1 MRVLITGA
9 SSGIG
14 LELAKQYLLQGSEVI
29 ACGRDLLKLKA
40 AFDGWQSAYPV
51 FCTFDQ
57 SNLSQVNQQL
67 GQHRNLDL
75 VILNAGTCEYID
87 DALNFD
93 SALFARVIQ
102 TNVVGT
108 AHCLSAVLPNVNSGG
123 RLALVSSTVTLLPLT
138 RAEAYGASKAALDYL
153 AKSLAIDLAQHNI
166 HVSLVAPGFVD
177 TPLTQTND
185 FTMPGLISVELAAE
199 KILTGLAKGKQK
211 IAFPARFYWSL
222 KAMAFLPDAM
232 WRKIAIKMVKAD
244 G

>member
-14 LELAKQYLLQGSEVI
+14 LELAKQYLLRGSEVI

-40 AFDGWQSAYPV
+40 AFAGWQSALPD

-57 SNLSQVNQQL
+57 SNLPQVKEQL
-67 GQHRNLDL
+67 GKHNNLDL

-93 SALFARVIQ
+93 STLFARVIE
-102 TNVVGT
+102 TNVIGT
-108 AHCLSAVLPNVNSGG
+108 AHCLSAVLPNVSSGG

-153 AKSLAIDLAQHNI
+153 AKSLAIDLTQHNI
-166 HVSLVAPGFVD
+166 YVSLVAPGFVD
-177 TPLTQTND
+177 TPLTKAND
-185 FTMPGLISVELAAE
+185 FAMPGLISVEQAAE
-199 KILTGLAKGKQK
+199 KILKGLAKGKQT
-211 IAFPARFYWSL
+211 IAFPARFYWPL
-222 KAMAFLPDAM
+222 KAMTFLPEAM
-232 WRKIAIKMVKAD
+232 WRKIATKMVKAS